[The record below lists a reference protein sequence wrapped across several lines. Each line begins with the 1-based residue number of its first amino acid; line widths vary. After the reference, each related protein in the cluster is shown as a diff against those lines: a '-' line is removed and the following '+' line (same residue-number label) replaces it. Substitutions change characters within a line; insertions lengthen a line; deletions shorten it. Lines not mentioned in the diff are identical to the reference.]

1 VYIRSK
7 YFESLHAHGPTPKF
21 NFVLAAKSNPNM
33 LTLNPQ
39 SVERVKEKRPPLY
52 NIITPKKKKYI
63 IIVLPLNRRGYVAK
77 WVAALPL
84 QGGHTSTTGFLRR
97 PSDFRYTVGA
107 GPSAIDLMRPTSW
120 LQWSQA
126 TLPLRAQHPHRI
138 FSNLCIVR
146 SSGGDQAR
154 RDR

>member
-1 VYIRSK
+1 
-7 YFESLHAHGPTPKF
+7 
-21 NFVLAAKSNPNM
+21 VLAAKSNPNM

-84 QGGHTSTTGFLRR
+84 QGGT
-97 PSDFRYTVGA
+97 P
-107 GPSAIDLMRPTSW
+107 P
-120 LQWSQA
+120 
-126 TLPLRAQHPHRI
+126 PLD
-138 FSNLCIVR
+138 S
-146 SSGGDQAR
+146 
-154 RDR
+154 